1 MKKEET
7 TTARTGWKI
16 WLEKTSQSLKKAWKF
31 ANEFDLIEKAKNIR
45 IPRSVKIGGLALLLS
60 GKSLNSHAAE
70 TGERSEDRK
79 IDTTEASVTAAPN
92 RSNDAK
98 TIEFSAVFRAYPGK
112 YYNEVCNGS
121 PCWLAST
128 YETNGAGI
136 GKNPSSIATW
146 NDKGGYRGINQIS
159 PAHAQKF
166 LKWLGN
172 HEKYKEV
179 YQSLK
184 KWRGR
189 QSQLAENRQT
199 ARTSNDRSFR
209 MVYG

>member
-70 TGERSEDRK
+70 TGGRSEDRK

-98 TIEFSAVFRAYPGK
+98 TIEFSAVSRANITTKSATVLPVGWPRLMKPTVPVSVKTRAQLPPGMTK
-112 YYNEVCNGS
+112 
-121 PCWLAST
+121 A
-128 YETNGAGI
+128 
-136 GKNPSSIATW
+136 ATAALT
-146 NDKGGYRGINQIS
+146 KS
-159 PAHAQKF
+159 
-166 LKWLGN
+166 
-172 HEKYKEV
+172 
-179 YQSLK
+179 
-184 KWRGR
+184 
-189 QSQLAENRQT
+189 
-199 ARTSNDRSFR
+199 ARHTLRNF
-209 MVYG
+209 

>member
-1 MKKEET
+1 M
-7 TTARTGWKI
+7 
-16 WLEKTSQSLKKAWKF
+16 
-31 ANEFDLIEKAKNIR
+31 
-45 IPRSVKIGGLALLLS
+45 LLS

-70 TGERSEDRK
+70 TGGRSEDRK

-136 GKNPSSIATW
+136 GKTRAQLPPGMTKAATAALT
-146 NDKGGYRGINQIS
+146 KS
-159 PAHAQKF
+159 
-166 LKWLGN
+166 
-172 HEKYKEV
+172 
-179 YQSLK
+179 
-184 KWRGR
+184 
-189 QSQLAENRQT
+189 
-199 ARTSNDRSFR
+199 ARHTLRNF
-209 MVYG
+209 